1 MGFWGTLLDG
11 IVKRQTTPPAFVR
24 TLGLPGITRWEP
36 GRVWSQWKVDPG
48 VFHNGGAVFGGY
60 IAAIADQVLG
70 LVSMTVLKDDEM
82 ISTSDLRVS
91 YFRPVKEGVLEI
103 AAEVIHR
110 GRRRLEV
117 EVSFTQEG
125 KLAAKATATQV
136 LVPMGAE

>member
-1 MGFWGTLLDG
+1 MGFWTTILDQ
-11 IVKRQTTPPAFVR
+11 IVARSGSPPPFVR
-24 TLGLPGITRWEP
+24 TMGLPPIDRWEQ
-36 GRVWSQWKVDPG
+36 GRIWARWTVDPK
-48 VFHNGGAVFGGY
+48 VFHNAGAVFGGFLS
-60 IAAIADQVLG
+60 ALADHMLG

-91 YFRPVKEGVLEI
+91 YFRPVKDGVLEI

-117 EVSFTQEG
+117 EVQFRQDG

-136 LVPMGAE
+136 LVPMGGE